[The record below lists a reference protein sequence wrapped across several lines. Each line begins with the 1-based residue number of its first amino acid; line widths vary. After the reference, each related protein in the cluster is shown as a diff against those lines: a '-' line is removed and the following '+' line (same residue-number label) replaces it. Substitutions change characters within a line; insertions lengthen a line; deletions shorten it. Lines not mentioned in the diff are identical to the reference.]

1 MDPAAWRRVGRGPRH
16 GGGRAGARPRAA
28 PGGGRLGEA
37 ALPSNPLA
45 ALAEVETRWFTTATC
60 RRCAYIEFYDA
71 PAADVLASWAPT
83 LSDMAPR

>member
-1 MDPAAWRRVGRGPRH
+1 MSLFIGDRAHPSRWACPRCAH
-16 GGGRAGARPRAA
+16 GE
-28 PGGGRLGEA
+28 GRLGEA

-71 PAADVLASWAPT
+71 PAADVLVSWAPT
-83 LSDMAPR
+83 LSDVAPR